1 MLMRYHFGLGVGHV
15 HSHTPAAGAS
25 NSPADGLDEH
35 AVAEPDDEL
44 LDDDGGL
51 YFSGKTVYTV
61 QMTTQSSRMIHL
73 MNSMP

>member
-35 AVAEPDDEL
+35 VVAEPDDKL

-51 YFSGKTVYTV
+51 YFSGKTVY
-61 QMTTQSSRMIHL
+61 MTTRSSRMIHL